1 MSDDPKSLLLEAI
14 LPHVVFEGWSES
26 AFRDAITDSGVSPQA
41 ARAACPRG
49 AIDLAVAYHRRGD
62 AQMLAKWQAEPPTG
76 LRYSEKVAH
85 LVWLRLAGADKDI
98 VRRGSALFA
107 LPHLAPQGA
116 ALIWGTADAIWDAL
130 GDTSDDLNWYSK
142 RAILSGVYGSVVL
155 FWLGDAS
162 ADGSATRDFIDRRIA
177 DVMQVEKVKARVAA
191 SPLFRPFS
199 GVATRFAAAF
209 KPPRRAM
216 PPDLP
221 GHWTPQ

>member
-1 MSDDPKSLLLEAI
+1 MSDDPKSLLLDAI
-14 LPHVVFEGWSES
+14 LPHVVFEGWSEP
-26 AFRDAITDSGVSPQA
+26 AFRAAIADSGVSPQA

-62 AQMLAKWQAEPPTG
+62 AQMLAAWQAKPPTG

-85 LVWLRLAGADKDI
+85 LVWSRLAGADKDI

-107 LPHLAPQGA
+107 LPHMAPRGA
-116 ALIWGTADAIWDAL
+116 ALIWGTADAIWNAL

-162 ADGSATRDFIDRRIA
+162 VDGAATRDFIDRRIA
-177 DVMQVEKVKARVAA
+177 DVMRVEKVKAQVAA
-191 SPLFRPFS
+191 SPLFRPFA
-199 GVATRFAAAF
+199 GAATRFAAAF